1 MVERRMREI
10 CAGLGAAN
18 GATIAVDYRHLTP
31 SLHNGAAE
39 AAFAAE
45 VAAEVLGQGA
55 VDLVP
60 PPILGG
66 EDFAY
71 MLEAR
76 PGCFLFLG
84 QGDADHRHQVH
95 HPLYDFNDAILP
107 LGASL
112 FVRLVEKALPRSA

>member
-1 MVERRMREI
+1 M
-10 CAGLGAAN
+10 
-18 GATIAVDYRHLTP
+18 
-31 SLHNGAAE
+31 
-39 AAFAAE
+39 
-45 VAAEVLGQGA
+45 
-55 VDLVP
+55 
-60 PPILGG
+60 GG

-84 QGDADHRHQVH
+84 QGDADHPHQVH